1 MKKLSSL
8 FLTSAILFSAM
19 PLSAGKNDLAYNVA
33 EILFIANF
41 LSCIYLWQKNQK
53 LETENQDLKAKLEE
67 SRSNQQKPKQSI
79 LDKDK
84 EIRREAT
91 K

>member
-8 FLTSAILFSAM
+8 FLASAILFSAT
-19 PLSAGKNDLAYNVA
+19 PLSAAKSEFSTNLT
-33 EILFIANF
+33 EIFLIANF

-67 SRSNQQKPKQSI
+67 SRSNHQKTIKI
-79 LDKDK
+79 FLDKDK
-84 EIRREAT
+84 IISPEPA